1 MPHLLPA
8 MRRVDALWVGEAY
21 SRREQKGIDVSAA
34 PKPETGK
41 AKPTHPPRPKPGKL
55 DVAAA
60 HKSIVRRYPKVL
72 AELAK

>member
-1 MPHLLPA
+1 LTRSGSAEH
-8 MRRVDALWVGEAY
+8 
-21 SRREQKGIDVSAA
+21 SRREQKGIDLSAA
-34 PKPETGK
+34 PKPKAAK
-41 AKPTHPPRPKPGKL
+41 AKPTHPPRPAPGKP